1 MGIAKN
7 DNESVG
13 DFHEVVG
20 TGECAEEGG
29 GLHGD
34 VAAGYDDGGIEGKLC
49 ERWAVRPT
57 GCESMYTLRS

>member
-1 MGIAKN
+1 MGVAKN

-13 DFHEVVG
+13 GFHEVVG
-20 TGECAEEGG
+20 AGECAEEGG
-29 GLHGD
+29 GLHGN
-34 VAAGYDDGGIEGKLC
+34 VAARYDDGDIEGKLC